1 MRIPLLWLPI
11 KFDEAIFAHIG
22 NMWLR
27 HGQLL
32 YLDAIDNKPPGVFL
46 VYGGLFKLTG
56 HLDIIGPRLASA
68 ASIAAAGVVL
78 ALWGTRVF
86 SRTAGILAG
95 VCLVS
100 FSGIIIAPPAY
111 TETFMIAFT
120 TASFYLAYIGLR
132 RQESLWFA
140 GAGVAVATAM
150 MFKQIALL
158 DLIALGVGLA
168 WIAVFLPDKRNIARY
183 GLMTTMIAAG
193 AVVAVV
199 ALLLYGGGQLAA
211 ASDAV
216 LLNPWYTARTHSL
229 PGLLEGLQRLSVVV
243 IGCLP
248 LLGGIVITLWKAR
261 SQATLAICLLVPWLI
276 MTFVGSI
283 ASGRIFFHQLL
294 PVLPPLCLLAAPG
307 LVWTWQV
314 IRSLPSRQ
322 RQLVG
327 TLAGLVVIGAA
338 IGVLRFQGGR
348 YGRVIAS
355 ITQQQPHPS
364 QLVGAYVRKHTH
376 FDEPIY
382 VLGRRCGIYLY
393 ADRPA
398 ASRYF
403 HQAWAG
409 LPEVEQHIVT
419 DVQTTL
425 PAMLIFADL
434 RYGRHR
440 RLAAAFQESI
450 IPRYYRSV
458 KVPGAEDFEV
468 FVRSK

>member
-1 MRIPLLWLPI
+1 M
-11 KFDEAIFAHIG
+11 
-22 NMWLR
+22 
-27 HGQLL
+27 
-32 YLDAIDNKPPGVFL
+32 
-46 VYGGLFKLTG
+46 
-56 HLDIIGPRLASA
+56 
-68 ASIAAAGVVL
+68 VL
-78 ALWGTRVF
+78 ALWGTRAF
-86 SRTAGILAG
+86 SRAVGILAG

-132 RQESLWFA
+132 RQESLWFL
-140 GAGVAVATAM
+140 GAGIAMAAAVL
-150 MFKQIALL
+150 FKQIALL
-158 DLIALGVGLA
+158 DLIALGMGLT
-168 WIAVFLPDKRNIARY
+168 WIAVLLPGNRRILRY
-183 GLMTTMIAAG
+183 SAMLIIGAG
-193 AVVAVV
+193 AVIAAV
-199 ALLLYGGGQLAA
+199 ALLLYSGGQLAA

-216 LLNPWYTARTHSL
+216 FINPWQTSRTQSL
-229 PGLLEGLQRLSVVV
+229 TGLLEGLQRLSVVA

-261 SQATLAICLLVPWLI
+261 SQATLAICLLVPWLV
-276 MTFVGSI
+276 MTFVGGI
-283 ASGRIFFHQLL
+283 ASGKMFFHQLL

-307 LVWTWQV
+307 LMWTWQF
-314 IRSLPSRQ
+314 IRSLPNRQ

-327 TLAGLVVIGAA
+327 TLAALVVVGAA

-348 YGRVIAS
+348 YGRVIAN
-355 ITQQQPHPS
+355 ITQQQPHSS
-364 QLVGAYVRKHTH
+364 QLVGAYVRTHTH

-403 HQAWAG
+403 HQTWAG

-419 DVQTTL
+419 DVRTTL

-434 RYGRHR
+434 RYDRHR
-440 RLAAAFQESI
+440 RLAAALQESI
-450 IPRYYRSV
+450 ILCYYRSV
-458 KVPGAEDFEV
+458 NVPGAEDFEV
-468 FVRSK
+468 FVRTK